1 MHDAADILNFWFTV
15 HSSADWFAGKPEFDA
30 EISERFG
37 ETHVRVTQG
46 EAFGWRATAE
56 GRLAEIIVLDQFSRQ
71 LFRNSAKAFAQDGM
85 ALALAQ
91 EAVAGG
97 FDLSLD
103 TAKRMFLYMPYQ
115 HSESLL
121 VHQEGLRLFGG
132 LEGDWLKYEEAHAE
146 IIRRF
151 GRFPKRNAAL
161 GRVST
166 SEELAYIA
174 ATEGAY

>member
-1 MHDAADILNFWFTV
+1 MRTAQDVLTFWFTG
-15 HSSADWFAGKPEFDA
+15 HSREDWFGSKPAFDA
-30 EISERFG
+30 ELAAKFA
-37 ETHVRVTQG
+37 ETHARVALG
-46 EAFGWRATAE
+46 EAYAWRTTPE

-71 LFRNSAKAFAQDGM
+71 LFRNSAKAFATDGM

-97 FDLSLD
+97 FDAELD
-103 TAKRMFLYMPYQ
+103 TMQRMFLYMPYQ

-121 VHQEGLRLFGG
+121 VHEEALRLFGT
-132 LEGDWLKYEEAHAE
+132 LEGDWVKYEHGHHAL
-146 IIRRF
+146 IKRF

-166 SEELAYIA
+166 PDEVIYIA
-174 ATEGAY
+174 ETEGAF